1 MLAVVAAAAASACEL
16 LVPEGRNP
24 RSRHVDLL
32 RYTLRPSSVRCELHH
47 LESDPPADVW
57 RVTWDLWEH
66 PPAEHAAGFRV
77 LARHDGSQDTV
88 AGTVADD
95 SSWIPTAGGRKYTAG
110 LMLPRGGAFTVE
122 LLYRAESK
130 HFWETWYGEKIE
142 GIVKNLRNKKNTS
155 WTKQVPSSSLSLISL
170 HHTPLFSKP
179 ILLRTPDL
187 PSPRPAVPPLC
198 EDVGRIAA
206 VGAVRRV
213 RAPRGGFPD
222 GVWEPAN
229 CRLRT
234 FTTDDDWAA
243 FPSRL
248 RVRVMGDS
256 SFQHML
262 EKAPSLFRFRGGP
275 ALTHVANKTF
285 VVKAPT
291 GGTITW
297 RYFRGVGCADGVMP
311 WVDPVLCPSS
321 KPLTK
326 SACAAVYGLDEQAEK
341 GLPGGFNSVFV
352 TAAWWVASYRRA
364 NEWALYG
371 KGLRRA
377 LDDCSESM
385 PERRKRSS
393 IFWVSPIA
401 TNQTHGLNDGVW
413 RPLWND
419 RLSKFDSDVQTH
431 LLGAVDGVVP
441 YHRFTS
447 AWKHPASTDVHRH
460 RDLRQLFVLILNYAI
475 WGQKRAR
482 TGAP

>member
-155 WTKQVPSSSLSLISL
+155 WTKLCVECVLFCLFSFCFAHTTKQQKSKAPPPPPPPQVPSSSLSLISL

-187 PSPRPAVPPLC
+187 PSP
-198 EDVGRIAA
+198 
-206 VGAVRRV
+206 
-213 RAPRGGFPD
+213 
-222 GVWEPAN
+222 
-229 CRLRT
+229 LR
-234 FTTDDDWAA
+234 
-243 FPSRL
+243 
-248 RVRVMGDS
+248 
-256 SFQHML
+256 
-262 EKAPSLFRFRGGP
+262 
-275 ALTHVANKTF
+275 F
-285 VVKAPT
+285 VCVL
-291 GGTITW
+291 
-297 RYFRGVGCADGVMP
+297 GVG
-311 WVDPVLCPSS
+311 
-321 KPLTK
+321 
-326 SACAAVYGLDEQAEK
+326 
-341 GLPGGFNSVFV
+341 GG
-352 TAAWWVASYRRA
+352 
-364 NEWALYG
+364 G
-371 KGLRRA
+371 
-377 LDDCSESM
+377 
-385 PERRKRSS
+385 ERRE
-393 IFWVSPIA
+393 V
-401 TNQTHGLNDGVW
+401 
-413 RPLWND
+413 
-419 RLSKFDSDVQTH
+419 
-431 LLGAVDGVVP
+431 
-441 YHRFTS
+441 
-447 AWKHPASTDVHRH
+447 
-460 RDLRQLFVLILNYAI
+460 
-475 WGQKRAR
+475 
-482 TGAP
+482 